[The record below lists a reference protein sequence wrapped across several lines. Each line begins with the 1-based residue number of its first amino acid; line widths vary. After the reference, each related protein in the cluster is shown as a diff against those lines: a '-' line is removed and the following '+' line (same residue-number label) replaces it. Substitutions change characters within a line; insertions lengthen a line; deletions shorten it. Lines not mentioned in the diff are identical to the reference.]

1 MSFLHSFVVLILGV
15 LLTSCG
21 TTRTQISFDSSP
33 SKAEIYLRTHSHEEF
48 KKIGETPLVYRADD
62 IEKDLEGSG
71 PLEVE
76 FRKKGYRKSSV
87 FVTELSSLDLEI
99 KMEMISENGLEDQK
113 LLNWVI
119 DSMFEIKRL
128 VTTKRYEDALSMIKK
143 VKEAVPQVSAI
154 YELEGGI
161 YFLQRKYFYALD
173 SYETAVRYNP
183 NNLELIRMRDLCSK
197 KSKEKKK

>member
-1 MSFLHSFVVLILGV
+1 MSLKSTFISFILGLALV
-15 LLTSCG
+15 SCG
-21 TTRTQISFDSSP
+21 TTTTRITFDSSP
-33 SKAEIYLRTHSHEEF
+33 SKADIYVRTHSHDEF
-48 KKIGETPLVYRADD
+48 KKIGETPLVYRADE
-62 IEKDLEGSG
+62 IERKLEGSG

-76 FRKKGYRKSSV
+76 YRKKGYRNSSV
-87 FVTELSSLDLEI
+87 YITELAAMDLEV
-99 KMEMISENGLEDQK
+99 KMELISENGLEDQK

-128 VTTKRYEDALSMIKK
+128 VSTKRYDDALTMIKS

-173 SYETAVRYNP
+173 AYETAVRYNP
-183 NNLELIRMRDLCSK
+183 NNLELIRMRDICSQKTK
-197 KSKEKKK
+197 K